1 MAVIAN
7 WESVDEFQKKLKINL
22 AAKQK
27 VASTIERWKYTF
39 GFTNGDLEGAV
50 ISYYV
55 RGQQKYSKWSEQAT
69 FVNLEFRKG
78 KWHVS
83 QWGRTYL
90 NNTSWEIEL
99 LTEPSEGMVRK
110 ALIAMKR
117 F

>member
-1 MAVIAN
+1 MAVIVN
-7 WESVDEFQKKLKINL
+7 WESVDEFQKKFKINL
-22 AAKQK
+22 ARKRN
-27 VASTIERWKYTF
+27 VDSTIELWKRTF
-39 GFTNGDLEGAV
+39 GFTNADLEGAV

-78 KWHVS
+78 KWHAS

-99 LTEPSEGMVRK
+99 LSEPSEGMVRK
-110 ALIAMKR
+110 ALVAMKR